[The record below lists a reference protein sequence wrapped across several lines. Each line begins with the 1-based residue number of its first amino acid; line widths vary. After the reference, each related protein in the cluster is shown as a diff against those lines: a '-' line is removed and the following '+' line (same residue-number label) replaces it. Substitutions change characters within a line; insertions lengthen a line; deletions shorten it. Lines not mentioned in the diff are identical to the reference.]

1 MRKISKIMSSQN
13 KQKAR
18 HAFVNFCNKN
28 ASFVFSKSLSL
39 NFSTYLI
46 SLISCVVFGE
56 IPGDQRE
63 DLRQVTK
70 GFGRFIKKD
79 KYKMNRKDKY

>member
-1 MRKISKIMSSQN
+1 MRKKILSQN
-13 KQKAR
+13 KQRAR
-18 HAFVNFCNKN
+18 HAFVYFCDKN
-28 ASFVFSKSLSL
+28 ASFVFLKSLSL

-79 KYKMNRKDKY
+79 KYEMNRLR